1 MQQKETDEEENIEEI
16 KKQQKEV
23 LCGCGPLCG
32 GRSVSLCMCVCV
44 CVSLSVQVLCGLRE
58 AEAVQKDREELHAQ
72 TLRWAGQERG
82 RLTAAH
88 TAVQESRDQCR

>member
-1 MQQKETDEEENIEEI
+1 MG
-16 KKQQKEV
+16 V
-23 LCGCGPLCG
+23 AHCVG
-32 GRSVSLCMCVCV
+32 GGAHHCVCVCV

-58 AEAVQKDREELHAQ
+58 AEAVQKDREELHAL

-88 TAVQESRDQCR
+88 NALQESRDQCR